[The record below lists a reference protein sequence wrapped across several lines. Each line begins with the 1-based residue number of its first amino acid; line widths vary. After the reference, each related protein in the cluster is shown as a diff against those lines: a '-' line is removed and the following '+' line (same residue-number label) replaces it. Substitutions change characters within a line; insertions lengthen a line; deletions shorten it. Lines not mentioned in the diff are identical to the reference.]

1 MTGRRGFLTV
11 IAAAILATAATMVAG
26 LAPAFAFDAK
36 KADQSVVRVIVW
48 EVKNGR
54 RTNTYSSGTGFVVAD
69 EYVVTNEHVTDDSDF
84 RRDGTTAERV
94 IIDGSRQNQR
104 PAQLIWA
111 SAELDLAVL
120 RVPGL
125 KRPPLTL
132 SSAPYADRPDK
143 GAAVWAIGF
152 PGLADRSLQSDEAFL
167 NSTVTQGVVGKVVQG
182 RASQKD
188 RVRPVIQHNASINR
202 GNSGGPLFDNCGVV
216 VGVNTFGAVSTMEVR
231 RDGQG
236 RDVASGMP
244 NTGIFYSPHIVN
256 FIEAQRTVPALKP
269 IVLKL
274 SAAPCTG
281 PLAVAPA
288 EPAGLPVWIYGVI
301 GLVSLLAL
309 TSTVVAFRKGTTRE
323 IVRVVESYSAY
334 LRRKD
339 APPSILNRR
348 KLRAAAP
355 GKPEPGPA
363 PAKPRSGAP
372 SREPS
377 AVPAAEAAAGGAWH
391 LSGLGKEKTFR
402 VEFTPDE
409 LAAAGAGTEG
419 GLVLGRSSSLCDR
432 VVDDPTVS
440 RRHCKFFVA
449 DGALMIEDMGSAYG
463 TKVNGRA
470 VGANQAERLDAGDRL
485 SIGGVSFEI
494 ARG

>member
-1 MTGRRGFLTV
+1 MTGRRGFLKV
-11 IAAAILATAATMVAG
+11 IAAAFLASAATMVAG
-26 LAPAFAFDAK
+26 VAPAFAFDAK

-54 RTNTYSSGTGFVVAD
+54 RSGTYGSGTGFVVAD
-69 EYVVTNEHVTDDSDF
+69 EYVVTNDHVTDDSDF
-84 RRDGTTAERV
+84 RKDGATAERV
-94 IIDGSRQNQR
+94 VIDGSRQNQR
-104 PAQLIWA
+104 AAQLIWA
-111 SAELDLAVL
+111 SPELDLAVL

-143 GAAVWAIGF
+143 GESVWAIGF

-182 RASQKD
+182 RAGQKD
-188 RVRPVIQHNASINR
+188 RVRPVIQHNASINK

-236 RDVASGMP
+236 RDVAAGMP

-256 FIEAQRTVPALKP
+256 FIEAQRSVPALKP
-269 IVLKL
+269 IALKL

-281 PLAVAPA
+281 PLAAAPA

-334 LRRKD
+334 VRRKD

-348 KLRAAAP
+348 KLRSAAP
-355 GKPEPGPA
+355 PRPEPGSV

-372 SREPS
+372 SRETS
-377 AVPAAEAAAGGAWH
+377 AAPATAAGGSWH
-391 LSGLGKEKTFR
+391 LSGLGKQKTFR
-402 VEFTPDE
+402 VDFTAED

-419 GLVLGRSSSLCDR
+419 GLVLGRSSSLSDR

-440 RRHCKFFVA
+440 RRHCKFFLA
-449 DGALMIEDMGSAYG
+449 DGVLMVEDMGSASG

-485 SIGGVSFEI
+485 SIGGVAFEI